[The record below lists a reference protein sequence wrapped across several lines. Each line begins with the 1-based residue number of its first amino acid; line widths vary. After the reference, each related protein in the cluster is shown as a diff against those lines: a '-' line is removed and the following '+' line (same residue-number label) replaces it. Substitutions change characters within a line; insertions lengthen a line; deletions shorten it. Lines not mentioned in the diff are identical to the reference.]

1 MTTQDALNI
10 TKDDRVLKVTR
21 GELRIIVRALD
32 FSLVEAENQKSRY
45 IQRSVMS
52 EYNDTVCKEFD
63 SKINVLLNLKND
75 IDNGVKDL

>member
-1 MTTQDALNI
+1 MTAKEALNI
-10 TKDDRVLKVTR
+10 TDNDRVLKVTR
-21 GELRIIVRALD
+21 DELRIIVRALD
-32 FSLVEAENQKSRY
+32 FSLVEAENQKSPY

>member
-1 MTTQDALNI
+1 MTAKEALNI
-10 TKDDRVLKVTR
+10 TDNERVLKVTR
-21 GELRIIVRALD
+21 DEIRIIVRALD

-63 SKINVLLNLKND
+63 GKINVLLNLKND